1 MASFETVAT
10 QLQPFLTAFQS
21 DTPLLPSVCSQ
32 PHVIITALMKRFIKP
47 VILDIAQTVPQ
58 LLKVKFE
65 DSSNCLMPAKVDVG
79 YVVEKMLKQLLKK
92 KTISV
97 GRTFSFRQ
105 QFVAFAKAVIAKIM
119 TQTPIAHSPALKLA
133 CLDPC
138 HIDGDCCGATAEFK
152 IVFDHLVKCQHL
164 QMCDV
169 DTLMQQFDIF
179 TERTVH
185 TVTSSCAFQ

>member
-21 DTPLLPSVCSQ
+21 DTPLLPFVFSQ
-32 PHVIITALMKRFIKP
+32 PHLIITAQMKRFVKP
-47 VILDIAQTVPQ
+47 AILDAAQTVPQ
-58 LLKVKFE
+58 LLKVKCE
-65 DSSNCLMPAKVDVG
+65 DSSNCLMPAKTDVG
-79 YVVEKMLKQLLKK
+79 YIGENMLKRLLKK
-92 KTISV
+92 KTISD

-105 QFVAFAKAVIAKIM
+105 HFVAFAKAVIAK
-119 TQTPIAHSPALKLA
+119 TQTNTDCTFPALKLA
-133 CLDPC
+133 CLNPC

-152 IVFDHLVKCQHL
+152 IVFDHLVKCLHI

-185 TVTSSCAFQ
+185 TVTS